1 MEKQTLIE
9 KWTKEMADI
18 KSHIKQHEDTFG
30 HPAVTSRER
39 LEAISDMLADIKQL
53 RQPLV
58 SGQLEAI
65 SKDFRLWYYAQSQPL
80 SAIDI
85 ESWFASNLR

>member
-1 MEKQTLIE
+1 MEIQQLIE

-30 HPAVTSRER
+30 HPAVPSRER

-53 RQPLV
+53 KISSNPL
-58 SGQLEAI
+58 L
-65 SKDFRLWYYAQSQPL
+65 
-80 SAIDI
+80 
-85 ESWFASNLR
+85 

>member
-1 MEKQTLIE
+1 MEIQQLIE

-30 HPAVTSRER
+30 YPAVTSRER

-53 RQPLV
+53 KISSNPMLSEVLPLE
-58 SGQLEAI
+58 GEIYPDNEADGI
-65 SKDFRLWYYAQSQPL
+65 VFCGKCGKQK
-80 SAIDI
+80 
-85 ESWFASNLR
+85 

>member
-1 MEKQTLIE
+1 MEIQQLIE

-30 HPAVTSRER
+30 HPAVPSRER

-53 RQPLV
+53 KISSNPLLCDENCDPFFIKTDEH
-58 SGQLEAI
+58 GYC
-65 SKDFRLWYYAQSQPL
+65 KKCFK
-80 SAIDI
+80 
-85 ESWFASNLR
+85 NLGYVRK